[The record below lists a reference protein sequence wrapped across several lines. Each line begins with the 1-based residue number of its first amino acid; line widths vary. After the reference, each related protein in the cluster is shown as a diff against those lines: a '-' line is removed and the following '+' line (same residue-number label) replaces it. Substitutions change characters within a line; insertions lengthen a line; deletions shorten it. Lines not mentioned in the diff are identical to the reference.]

1 MDILE
6 VVLFVGAVVGVIALG
21 IWKSRDE
28 ESDGEQG
35 ASDYFLAGRGLTW
48 WLVGFSL
55 IAANIST
62 EQFVGM
68 SGASAN
74 WLGMAIASYEW
85 MAAITLIF
93 VGFWFLPKFL
103 KAGLYTIPEFLEY
116 RFDGT
121 ARLAMA
127 IPAIVT
133 LVFVTTSSVIFS
145 GAKFVSEY
153 YNTIPFLND
162 LTVMCWAIALFAAV
176 YVFIGGLKA
185 CAWTDLIWGA
195 SLILGGAIVMYLAF
209 DHLASASPEK
219 LLETKVAN
227 SDATLADLES
237 AGAWE
242 RFMLLNDGVNGE
254 AEVRNGPN
262 LSGGKVHMVRPKED
276 SDIPWTALIVGLWIP
291 NFFYWGLNQY
301 IVQRT
306 LGSKS
311 LAEGQK
317 GIVFAAVLK
326 LLIPFV
332 VVIPGILAFNLFSAD
347 LHIGATEKNDALLAK
362 ASAEQVINVNPAFVA
377 LKPELAADIFAR
389 NAGIAGT
396 TVELDTSTPEAMA
409 TAINQLA
416 DEATEA
422 GKVSAGELVGYDYDA
437 AFPVLVRNLIKPYPL
452 ISWFVLAALCGA
464 VISSLASMLNSASTI
479 ATMDLY
485 AKFTGTKNPKTLV
498 LVGRIFVVL
507 FVILAGFVAPE
518 LDNFASIFAYIQEFQ
533 GFISPGI
540 LAVFIF
546 GFFSP
551 RTPRYFGWMGILLNV
566 ISYGAF
572 KWFLGPLLAGN
583 GFWYADQIA
592 FLDRMAICF
601 FIVVAAGILLTIKD
615 PLKEPVKLPV
625 NDQIELKTS
634 KGAMVVGVG
643 VVIATAALYYYFW

>member
-1 MDILE
+1 
-6 VVLFVGAVVGVIALG
+6 
-21 IWKSRDE
+21 
-28 ESDGEQG
+28 
-35 ASDYFLAGRGLTW
+35 
-48 WLVGFSL
+48 
-55 IAANIST
+55 
-62 EQFVGM
+62 
-68 SGASAN
+68 
-74 WLGMAIASYEW
+74 
-85 MAAITLIF
+85 
-93 VGFWFLPKFL
+93 
-103 KAGLYTIPEFLEY
+103 
-116 RFDGT
+116 
-121 ARLAMA
+121 
-127 IPAIVT
+127 
-133 LVFVTTSSVIFS
+133 
-145 GAKFVSEY
+145 
-153 YNTIPFLND
+153 
-162 LTVMCWAIALFAAV
+162 
-176 YVFIGGLKA
+176 
-185 CAWTDLIWGA
+185 
-195 SLILGGAIVMYLAF
+195 
-209 DHLASASPEK
+209 
-219 LLETKVAN
+219 
-227 SDATLADLES
+227 
-237 AGAWE
+237 
-242 RFMLLNDGVNGE
+242 
-254 AEVRNGPN
+254 
-262 LSGGKVHMVRPKED
+262 
-276 SDIPWTALIVGLWIP
+276 
-291 NFFYWGLNQY
+291 
-301 IVQRT
+301 
-306 LGSKS
+306 
-311 LAEGQK
+311 
-317 GIVFAAVLK
+317 
-326 LLIPFV
+326 
-332 VVIPGILAFNLFSAD
+332 

-540 LAVFIF
+540 L
-546 GFFSP
+546 
-551 RTPRYFGWMGILLNV
+551 GWMGILLNV

-601 FIVVAAGILLTIKD
+601 FIVIAAGILLTIKD

>member
-1 MDILE
+1 
-6 VVLFVGAVVGVIALG
+6 
-21 IWKSRDE
+21 
-28 ESDGEQG
+28 
-35 ASDYFLAGRGLTW
+35 
-48 WLVGFSL
+48 
-55 IAANIST
+55 
-62 EQFVGM
+62 
-68 SGASAN
+68 
-74 WLGMAIASYEW
+74 
-85 MAAITLIF
+85 
-93 VGFWFLPKFL
+93 
-103 KAGLYTIPEFLEY
+103 
-116 RFDGT
+116 
-121 ARLAMA
+121 
-127 IPAIVT
+127 
-133 LVFVTTSSVIFS
+133 
-145 GAKFVSEY
+145 
-153 YNTIPFLND
+153 
-162 LTVMCWAIALFAAV
+162 
-176 YVFIGGLKA
+176 
-185 CAWTDLIWGA
+185 
-195 SLILGGAIVMYLAF
+195 
-209 DHLASASPEK
+209 
-219 LLETKVAN
+219 
-227 SDATLADLES
+227 
-237 AGAWE
+237 
-242 RFMLLNDGVNGE
+242 MLLNDGVNGE